1 MQTKK
6 EREKPAPQQTQK
18 LSLPRRQ
25 TATLK
30 SECRRTVATERDD
43 SGLRPMQ
50 VCGVGPEPERPG
62 PPSMQGQA
70 TERAL
75 HDRAQNPKGLA
86 HLLCRDRLQNVP
98 FIRVT

>member
-75 HDRAQNPKGLA
+75 HQGYINYFLFLTAK
-86 HLLCRDRLQNVP
+86 VV
-98 FIRVT
+98 FITKVSFH